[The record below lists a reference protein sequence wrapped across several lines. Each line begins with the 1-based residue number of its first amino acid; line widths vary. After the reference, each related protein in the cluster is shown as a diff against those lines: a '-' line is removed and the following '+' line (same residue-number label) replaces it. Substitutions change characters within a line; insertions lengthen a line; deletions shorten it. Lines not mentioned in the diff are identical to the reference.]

1 MPEPRSLE
9 EWVHDCGRAGHPNS
23 WADKAGGTIQ
33 YLALCRDCVS
43 GYAEQE
49 KSSLLADVEQLRVQL
64 AGCLAVAEGWA
75 DKGEAVHQGV
85 YGWSPAFEATRT
97 LHAQRDALLAVAR
110 AAEQDRSYSPNGLRM
125 IHGGYDHH
133 ADTVGTCRMCAALAH
148 PDVQR
153 LMKEVDNAQV

>member
-1 MPEPRSLE
+1 MLESRSL
-9 EWVHDCGRAGHPNS
+9 GK
-23 WADKAGGTIQ
+23 WADEEIQ
-33 YLALCRDCVS
+33 GLRLALYKS
-43 GYAEQE
+43 EQE
-49 KSSLLADVEQLRVQL
+49 RDV
-64 AGCLAVAEGWA
+64 
-75 DKGEAVHQGV
+75 
-85 YGWSPAFEATRT
+85 
-97 LHAQRDALLAVAR
+97 LLAVAR